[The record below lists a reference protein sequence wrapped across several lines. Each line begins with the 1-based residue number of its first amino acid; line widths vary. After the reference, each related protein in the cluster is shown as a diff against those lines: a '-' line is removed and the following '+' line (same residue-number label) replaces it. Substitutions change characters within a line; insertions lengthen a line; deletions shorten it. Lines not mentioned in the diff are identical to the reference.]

1 MGIISRVL
9 NPGWEALL
17 CSSQSLPLSVAAE
30 PSTSSP
36 PLSGTDTSICS
47 FSFCEPIVA
56 VDMDLSLRNIVDSYN
71 DLMINKRDPR
81 VDNWFLMSSPFY
93 TLGICACYIYFV
105 KSLGPRLMRDREPMD
120 LKKTI
125 IAYNFVQ
132 VVASIYLIYKGLI
145 HAWLWKYSLKCQP
158 VDYSDDPDEV
168 AVAHMCWWYFFC
180 KLTEFLDT
188 VFFVLRKKND
198 QITNLHVIHHSVMPA
213 ACWWGVK
220 FTPGGHGTFFG
231 MLNTFDIQAYIKQRR
246 LPKIKKDDDAGEKS
260 SIKEK
265 DANFTSKVVGNF
277 FSRATATCYI
287 GQNGLQQDDKE

>member
-1 MGIISRVL
+1 MGSRVL

-125 IAYNFVQ
+125 II
-132 VVASIYLIYKGLI
+132 IYLIYKGLI

-231 MLNTFDIQAYIKQRR
+231 MLNTFVHVIMYSYYLVAAMGPQYQKYLWWKKYLTTMQMVQFVIVFLHTIQLFFNGCNYPIIIAYAMCFNSVM
-246 LPKIKKDDDAGEKS
+246 L
-260 SIKEK
+260 
-265 DANFTSKVVGNF
+265 
-277 FSRATATCYI
+277 
-287 GQNGLQQDDKE
+287 

>member
-168 AVAHMCWWYFFC
+168 AVAHMCWWYFF
-180 KLTEFLDT
+180 
-188 VFFVLRKKND
+188 
-198 QITNLHVIHHSVMPA
+198 
-213 ACWWGVK
+213 
-220 FTPGGHGTFFG
+220 G
-231 MLNTFDIQAYIKQRR
+231 MLNTFVHVIMYSYYLVAAMGPQYQKYLWWKKYLTTMQMVQFVIVFLHTIQLFFNGCNYPIIIAYAMCFNSVMFMTLFTTFYIQAYIKQRR

-260 SIKEK
+260 SI
-265 DANFTSKVVGNF
+265 T
-277 FSRATATCYI
+277 
-287 GQNGLQQDDKE
+287 

>member
-93 TLGICACYIYFV
+93 TLGICACYIYF
-105 KSLGPRLMRDREPMD
+105 
-120 LKKTI
+120 
-125 IAYNFVQ
+125 
-132 VVASIYLIYKGLI
+132 IYKGLI

-198 QITNLHVIHHSVMPA
+198 
-213 ACWWGVK
+213 
-220 FTPGGHGTFFG
+220 
-231 MLNTFDIQAYIKQRR
+231 
-246 LPKIKKDDDAGEKS
+246 
-260 SIKEK
+260 
-265 DANFTSKVVGNF
+265 
-277 FSRATATCYI
+277 
-287 GQNGLQQDDKE
+287 